1 MNRNS
6 TLSQSNS
13 IQQLARKVKKASYS
27 LAHSSL
33 QQRNKALLCAAE
45 ALRASMNA
53 ILSVNSEEVEKTEV
67 GEAFKDRMT
76 LNENRLEAMAHGL
89 EAIATLPDPL
99 GKEQACWTRPNGL
112 EIRRV
117 TVPLGVI
124 GMIYE
129 SRPNVGADAAGI
141 CIKSGNGVILRG
153 GSECYQTAILI
164 HQAMQKGVQE
174 AGLDPDIIAMAPDN
188 NRQHVKDMLQAVGL
202 IDVLIPRGGRS
213 LVEYIQKEARIP
225 VLAHAAGLCHTYIH
239 GLADFEKARAVLINA
254 KMRRT
259 GICGATETLL
269 IDQAVARQYLPKL
282 ADDLIELGCRLVGDT
297 MAVKIDST
305 AIVSPT
311 RRHPSSIIE
320 LGCRLVGDTM
330 AVKIDSRIGVA
341 KENDFATEWLD
352 SVLSVKVVKNIYQAI
367 QHILKY
373 GSGHTEAIL
382 TEDKEV
388 ARYFMDHVESA
399 VVMWN
404 ASTQFCDGGEFGFG
418 AEIGIATGRL
428 HARGPVGVEQLTSYR
443 YEVIGNGQVRPV

>member
-89 EAIATLPDPL
+89 EAIAMLPDPL

-117 TVPLGVI
+117 TVPVGVI

-213 LVEYIQKEARIP
+213 LVEFIQKEARIP

-239 GLADFEKARAVLINA
+239 GLADFEKSRAVLINA

-282 ADDLIELGCRLVGDT
+282 ADDL
-297 MAVKIDST
+297 
-305 AIVSPT
+305 
-311 RRHPSSIIE
+311 IE

>member
-6 TLSQSNS
+6 ALSQSNS

-27 LAHSSL
+27 LAHSSF

-76 LNENRLEAMAHGL
+76 LNENRLEAMAQGL
-89 EAIATLPDPL
+89 EEIATLPDPL
-99 GKEQACWTRPNGL
+99 GNEQACWTRPNGL

-213 LVEYIQKEARIP
+213 LVEFIQKEARIP

-282 ADDLIELGCRLVGDT
+282 ADDLIELGCRLVGDN
-297 MAVKIDST
+297 
-305 AIVSPT
+305 
-311 RRHPSSIIE
+311 
-320 LGCRLVGDTM
+320 M

-382 TEDKEV
+382 TEDKEA

-443 YEVIGNGQVRPV
+443 YEVIGNGQVRSV

>member
-27 LAHSSL
+27 LAHSSF

-89 EAIATLPDPL
+89 EAIAMLPDPL

-213 LVEYIQKEARIP
+213 LVEFIQKEARIP

-297 MAVKIDST
+297 MAVKIDS
-305 AIVSPT
+305 
-311 RRHPSSIIE
+311 
-320 LGCRLVGDTM
+320 
-330 AVKIDSRIGVA
+330 RIGVA

-382 TEDKEV
+382 TEDKEA